1 MSHMEIL
8 LCTLA
13 MAVVSY
19 IPRVL
24 PPLVLAGRKLP
35 AALESWLSFVPTSVF
50 GALVFAEIF
59 TGPEHTL
66 NFSLQ
71 NVSLWA
77 SLLTVLVAARTK
89 SLAWSIVTG
98 LTAYWLL
105 SQVLFL

>member
-1 MSHMEIL
+1 MSSTDIWI
-8 LCTLA
+8 CILA
-13 MAVVSY
+13 MAVVTY

-35 AALESWLSFVPTSVF
+35 AALEDWLSFVPTSVF

-77 SLLTVLVAARTK
+77 SVLTVIVAAKTK
-89 SLAWSIVTG
+89 SLAWRIGTG
-98 LTAYWLL
+98 LVSYWAL
-105 SQVLFL
+105 SHFMAF